1 MNLAVAVALVLLL
14 GLLILVSYVDRVYQE
29 IGKFLSREFQSNIDI
44 FEQKIEPKLH
54 VSRSR
59 AALSMAVLTQLITA
73 AIGLLLGFT
82 VFNDQRWSVY
92 EILQATLSLILI
104 VILCNRFLP
113 FVFFSRTNGAW
124 LIRWTPLLTILIYLV
139 LPVTIVF
146 GFLQSVASLTRQ
158 NTGEQPESPA
168 EAVDALIEAGQEEG
182 IIHEGDR
189 DLIQSVVEFSGKTV
203 REAMK
208 PRPEMFAVTTDMT
221 VERFIE
227 LLRTKHYSRV
237 PVYEGNIHSIKGI
250 VYAQDVLQVPDTEA
264 HTRTLDTLMRR
275 DVYFVPESKLGSDLL
290 REMQRKNDRMAIV
303 VDEYG
308 GVAGL
313 VTIEDLIEEIVGEI
327 RDEHEQPEI
336 VREGERAYVVSGGMD
351 VDRLDEL
358 FGVKPEGKESATI
371 AGLVSE
377 LAGRIPRRGEIVEED
392 GLRFEILESTDRRVQ
407 RVRVTAVQP
416 RPVTLSLTNSN
427 C

>member
-1 MNLAVAVALVLLL
+1 MNLAAAVALLLLL
-14 GLLILVSYVDRVYQE
+14 GLLTLVSYVDRVYQE
-29 IGKFLSREFQSNIDI
+29 IGKFLSREFQDNIDI
-44 FEQKIEPKLH
+44 FEQKVEPNLG
-54 VSRSR
+54 VSRTR
-59 AALSMAVLTQLITA
+59 ASLSMAVLTQLTMA
-73 AIGLLLGFT
+73 AIALLVGYV
-82 VFNDQRWSVY
+82 VFSDQKWSIY
-92 EILQATLSLILI
+92 EILQATISLILI

-113 FVFFSRTNGAW
+113 FVFFSRTRGTW
-124 LIRWTPLLTILIYLV
+124 LIRWTPLLRLLIYVL
-139 LPVTIVF
+139 LPVTIVL
-146 GFLQSVASLTRQ
+146 GFLQSVASLTRH

-264 HTRTLDTLMRR
+264 RTRTLDTLMRR

-290 REMQRKNDRMAIV
+290 REMQRKNVRMAIV

-336 VREGERAYVVSGGMD
+336 VREGERSYVVSGGMD

-407 RVRVTAVQP
+407 RVRITSAQP
-416 RPVTLSLTNSN
+416 QQLKLM
-427 C
+427 